1 MSATAAIADPRP
13 LDVIMDPPTLNE
25 KKDQV
30 RVEQIER
37 IPEAE
42 LQQWADRDAADIEK
56 QPGMF
61 GFLFKKNPSPE
72 FITDLAKMNE
82 TELDPQEIRRLTRKI
97 DLLILPALS
106 MCYMVCSLSR
116 FLEETC

>member
-1 MSATAAIADPRP
+1 MSATAATANPRP
-13 LDVIMDPPTLNE
+13 LDVFTDPPIFDE

-30 RVEQIER
+30 QVEQIER
-37 IPEAE
+37 VPEAE

-56 QPGMF
+56 RPGIF
-61 GFLFKKNPSPE
+61 GFMFKKNPSPE

-82 TELDPQEIRRLTRKI
+82 TELDPQEVRRLTRKI

-106 MCYMVCSLSR
+106 ICYMVCSLSL
-116 FLEETC
+116 FLEDTC